1 MLNDTETT
9 QDLLNYQ
16 VVADTAA
23 QMIKESLD
31 EPISIGI
38 SGNWGAGKSSLV
50 KMIGCSL
57 EDANITKDNEN
68 LKRKYVIVN
77 FNAWLYQGYDDARSA
92 LLQIVADAL
101 EAETK
106 KNTSTFDKCKV
117 FFKRVNWFKALIYV
131 TKATKI
137 AGNII
142 SGNVSEAIN
151 TGTETIEEASKD
163 IFVKGSIPEHI
174 DSLRQDF
181 QEALKELN
189 IHLVVL
195 VDDLD
200 RCLPDIAI
208 STLEAIRLLLFIPR
222 TAFIIAADEHMI
234 KSAVRHHFG
243 NDDLDEALVTSYFDK
258 LIQVPIRVP
267 RLGISEVKG
276 YIILLLSDLAYRQG
290 RIMKNVLNNAR
301 DYILKKVKMSWKGVL
316 SRTDIEEAFGNEKEK
331 VTKEI
336 DIAEQISYII
346 CTFKKI

>member
-208 STLEAIRLLLFIPR
+208 STLEAIRLLLFIEETFKELKEVEGIGKPQ
-222 TAFIIAADEHMI
+222 
-234 KSAVRHHFG
+234 VRNLESTEATFQLQLFAYVLVELWSWNQ
-243 NDDLDEALVTSYFDK
+243 NDS
-258 LIQVPIRVP
+258 
-267 RLGISEVKG
+267 
-276 YIILLLSDLAYRQG
+276 
-290 RIMKNVLNNAR
+290 
-301 DYILKKVKMSWKGVL
+301 ILKEFRGLADDPNRRPSHADKRKL
-316 SRTDIEEAFGNEKEK
+316 FRFQLLEKELLR
-331 VTKEI
+331 
-336 DIAEQISYII
+336 ISPDRLNPE
-346 CTFKKI
+346 KIKTLLKCLISMGI